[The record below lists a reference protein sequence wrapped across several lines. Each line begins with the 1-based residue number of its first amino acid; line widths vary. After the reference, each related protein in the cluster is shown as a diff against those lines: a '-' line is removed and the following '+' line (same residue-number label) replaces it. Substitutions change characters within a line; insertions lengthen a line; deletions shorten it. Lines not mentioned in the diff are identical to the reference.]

1 MSRRIIAI
9 GFPHLVTDWMLR
21 RQPLLKD
28 KPFAFAMNERGRRVV
43 KAVNAIAHAAGVYP
57 EMAVA
62 DCRALVPELQIFDY
76 DPGQPEKLLTSLAE
90 WFIRYA
96 PFVSVYLPDCLI
108 LDASGCTHLWGGEAD
123 YLENIENRLNSFGY
137 TNRVAMADTAGTAWA
152 VCRYGQKAIVSSG
165 AEAEALSVLPPA
177 ALRLEQPVLDRLAK
191 LGLQTVGSFM
201 HMDRVALRRRFGQ
214 PLLHRLDQA
223 LGAAPEALEPVREI
237 AVYEERLPSLE
248 PIRTAEGIE
257 IALKELL
264 EMLCLHLQQEG
275 KGLRKCQLK
284 CYRID
289 GGVEKIEIGTNKP
302 SRNTLHLFKL
312 FELKIRQI
320 EPDLGIELFALEAT
334 IVEELQNTQD
344 ALWTI
349 SSGSEAAIAE
359 LLDRLAGKNGAQH
372 IYRYLPDEH
381 YWPERSFKMASSLS
395 EKPASEWR
403 TDLPRPLHLL
413 PVPQPIEVSV
423 PMPDY
428 PPLLFIY
435 RSVVHRIRK
444 SDGPERIE
452 QEWWIQEGVYR
463 DYYCLEDEE
472 GARYWIFRAGDY
484 NTGDPKWFIHGFFS

>member
-1 MSRRIIAI
+1 MVAI
-9 GFPHLVTDWMLR
+9 VFPHLVTDWMLR
-21 RQPLLKD
+21 RQPALKD
-28 KPFAFAMNERGRRVV
+28 TPFVFAITERGRRVV
-43 KAVNAIAHAAGVYP
+43 KAVNALAHAEGVYP
-57 EMAVA
+57 DMAVA
-62 DCRALVPELQIFDY
+62 DCRALVPDLQILDFNPD
-76 DPGQPEKLLTSLAE
+76 QPQKLLTALAE

-108 LDASGCTHLWGGEAD
+108 LDASGCTHLWEGEAG
-123 YLENIENRLNSFGY
+123 YLKNIENKLNDFGY
-137 TNRVAMADTAGTAWA
+137 THRLAMADTVGAALA
-152 VCRYGQKAIVSSG
+152 VCRYGQKAIIPSG
-165 AEAEALSVLPPA
+165 KEAEAISVLPPA
-177 ALRLEQPVLDRLAK
+177 ALRLEPPVLDRLAK

-201 HMDRVALRRRFGQ
+201 YMDRVALRRRFGQ

-223 LGAAPEALEPVREI
+223 LGAAPEALEPIREI
-237 AVYEERLPSLE
+237 AAYEERLPSLE
-248 PIRTAEGIE
+248 PIKTAVGIE
-257 IALKELL
+257 IALKDLL
-264 EMLCLHLQQEG
+264 GMLCLRLQQEG

-284 CYRID
+284 CYRMD

-312 FELKIRQI
+312 FELKIPQI

-349 SSGSEAAIAE
+349 SSGSEAVIAE

-381 YWPERSFKMASSLS
+381 YWPERSFKMATSLS
-395 EKPASEWR
+395 EKPTSEWR

-413 PVPQPIEVSV
+413 SVPQPIEVSV

-428 PPLLFIY
+428 PPLLFQY
-435 RSVVHRIRK
+435 RGVLHRVKK

-463 DYYCLEDEE
+463 DYYCLEDEQ
-472 GARYWIFRAGDY
+472 GARYWVFRAGDY
-484 NTGDPKWFIHGFFS
+484 NTGDPKWFIHGFFA